1 MTAPLHEDELTIT
14 TRLVREL
21 VDEQFP
27 AYRSLSMNPLSQ
39 AGSTNV
45 IYRLGEAHCVRLPR
59 LPGGGR
65 SLEKEARWIPAL
77 QQHLSVR
84 LPGVTG
90 MGRPAAGY
98 PETWAVCDWLEGQHP
113 VLPADGKLARALAAF
128 IVDLRSAPAPAAP
141 ETLYHYRGDRLAACD
156 DFTRRN
162 IAACRLLDELDLD
175 LSKAEQ
181 IWDLALQLPV
191 AQNQHR
197 WFHGDLV
204 AENLLLESSGEL
216 VAVLDWGGV
225 GFGDPAVDLHGAW
238 ELFDIESREIF
249 REAVSVDQQEWL
261 RGRAWALA
269 IALMTFPYYWGKMP
283 QGIEQ
288 RLEMARAVISDF
300 EMNGV

>member
-1 MTAPLHEDELTIT
+1 MKTRLHEDELTIT

-27 AYRSLSMNPLSQ
+27 AYRSLSLNPLSQ
-39 AGSTNV
+39 TGSTNV
-45 IYRLGEAHCVRLPR
+45 IYRLGKAHCVRLPR
-59 LPGGGR
+59 QPGGGR
-65 SLEKEARWIPAL
+65 SLEKEARWIPVL

-98 PETWAVCDWLEGQHP
+98 PETWAVCDWLEGQRP
-113 VLPADGKLARALAAF
+113 PLPGDGKLAQALAAF
-128 IVDLRSAPAPAAP
+128 IMELRAAPAPAAP
-141 ETLYHYRGDRLAACD
+141 QALYHYRGDKLAACD

-162 IAACRLLDELDLD
+162 IAACRLLDDLDLD

-191 AQNQHR
+191 AQNQHC

-204 AENLLLESSGEL
+204 AENLLLDSTGDL
-216 VAVLDWGGV
+216 TAVLDWGGV

-238 ELFDIESREIF
+238 ELFDAEAREIF
-249 REAVSVDQQEWL
+249 REAAGVDQEEWL

-283 QGIEQ
+283 E
-288 RLEMARAVISDF
+288 RLTHRIAMAKAVLEDF
-300 EMNGV
+300 ELTGD